1 MQELVDAIVG
11 VVSEAENGNPFECVN
26 IASEKDPEIWV
37 QIAWDLVNVSYPFA
51 DNPTEHLK
59 TFDVVVPENFE
70 LVEWE
75 PELHATWEC
84 AESDPETSAAFALAY
99 LGAVY
104 KVSGNPENLVF
115 ERQEL

>member
-1 MQELVDAIVG
+1 VQELVDTIFD
-11 VVSEAENGNPFECVN
+11 VVTEAENGNPFECVN

-37 QIAWDLVNVSYPFA
+37 QIAWDMVNVSYPFA
-51 DNPTEHLK
+51 DDPTEHLK
-59 TFDVVVPENFE
+59 TLDLVVPENFE

-84 AESDPETSAAFALAY
+84 PASDPEAFAAFALAY

-104 KVSGNPENLVF
+104 KSSGDPDNLVF

>member
-1 MQELVDAIVG
+1 MEELVDAIVG
-11 VVSEAENGNPFECVN
+11 VVSEAENGDPFQCVN

-37 QIAWDLVNVSYPFA
+37 QIAWDMVNVSYPFG
-51 DNPTEHLK
+51 DDPTEHLRSLN
-59 TFDVVVPENFE
+59 VVVPENFV

-84 AESDPETSAAFALAY
+84 PDPDPEAFAAFALAY

-104 KVSGNPENLVF
+104 KAAGDPDNLVF